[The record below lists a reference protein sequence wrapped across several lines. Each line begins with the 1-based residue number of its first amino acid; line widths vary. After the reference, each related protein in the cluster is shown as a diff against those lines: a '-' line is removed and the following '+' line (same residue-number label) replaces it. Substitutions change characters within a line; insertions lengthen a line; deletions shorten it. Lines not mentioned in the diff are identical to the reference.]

1 MIRKLRLLA
10 AVATLGVALMFP
22 VTAFAGGGPA
32 PTGSSTTAVQI
43 DGKALLVT
51 PNEIFVKLTYTC
63 FPPAFGFGS
72 FGSVTVSQVQPG
84 TGGNGSF
91 TPICDDKSQ
100 TQYIP
105 VFGNFAPGDAA
116 AAAYVAGF
124 DFAYTTQEIK
134 IVVS

>member
-32 PTGSSTTAVQI
+32 PTGSSTTTVQI

-84 TGGNGSF
+84 TAAMVPS
-91 TPICDDKSQ
+91 PR
-100 TQYIP
+100 
-105 VFGNFAPGDAA
+105 FAMTRARRSTFRFSVTLRREMRQP
-116 AAAYVAGF
+116 
-124 DFAYTTQEIK
+124 QPMWR
-134 IVVS
+134 VSTSPTRPRK